1 MNYGKK
7 STSAKQKA
15 LNSKSRKMG
24 KKLSVVFFKGFII
37 CLLAIVVLGT
47 CAGVGVIKGIIDA
60 APDITN
66 INVSPE
72 SYKSFIYDSEG
83 NQISSLVASSANRV
97 YVKIDDI
104 PEDLQHAFVA
114 IEDERFYQ
122 HHGIDPQ
129 GILRAAVRG
138 IARGFKFKE
147 GASTITQQLLKNN
160 VFTTWVEEK
169 GFVDKIQRKIQEQYL
184 ALQLEKVMDK
194 KQILENYLNTINLGQ
209 NTLGVQAASYRY
221 FGKPVSELTLS
232 ESACIAGITKS
243 PTSLNPITNPEKNQE
258 RRAQVL
264 KNMLEQ
270 GYIDQDQYE
279 EALADDV
286 YSRIQEVNKE
296 VEDTADTYTT

>member
-1 MNYGKK
+1 
-7 STSAKQKA
+7 
-15 LNSKSRKMG
+15 
-24 KKLSVVFFKGFII
+24 
-37 CLLAIVVLGT
+37 
-47 CAGVGVIKGIIDA
+47 
-60 APDITN
+60 
-66 INVSPE
+66 
-72 SYKSFIYDSEG
+72 
-83 NQISSLVASSANRV
+83 
-97 YVKIDDI
+97 
-104 PEDLQHAFVA
+104 
-114 IEDERFYQ
+114 
-122 HHGIDPQ
+122 
-129 GILRAAVRG
+129 
-138 IARGFKFKE
+138 
-147 GASTITQQLLKNN
+147 
-160 VFTTWVEEK
+160 
-169 GFVDKIQRKIQEQYL
+169 
-184 ALQLEKVMDK
+184 MDK

-296 VEDTADTYTT
+296 VEDTADTYNTYFVDATIEQVMNDLENKLGYSHNRLQPAVQRRFEHLYHSGSVHSGHCR